1 MDFLEK
7 LLKYFPSYFS
17 DFAVLVGSPKKFL
30 LKKSS
35 EEDSKD
41 ASQNSI
47 IFLFVSFVVTLLFL
61 AFTGED
67 NTDLKALMS
76 KDEVL
81 LSRFAGKAAIYLI
94 GAILSVLIIRAAY
107 SIVGGKA
114 NMTRMFISF
123 NYVVGVLIVFSS
135 LIDMATTGI
144 ANTDPYV
151 VQMGIA
157 TKNEMK
163 KMTTVLRDVGEAVGT
178 PNGHVNVGD
187 KKELQEF
194 LANGEKAMAT
204 VQDRP
209 IVKMAGY
216 VGLAAYILL
225 GIWFIF
231 CVGAFRS
238 VNEISGGKNIFAV
251 TLAAVGIFIFFMVWN
266 LVSAGMFMNN
276 ILKEKYANDTTFNF
290 KKMVNSG
297 SGDNSLPAQETNAQ
311 NPVAT
316 ETPQAPAA
324 PQEQVDQPADNTAT
338 QQQDGTSGSNKLHG
352 VIDNVRYI
360 FEVTGRTPYLTG
372 NLYPENNANIRLEFA
387 MAREDDGSIG
397 IVIKRGSEIV
407 ALGAVSLNSNG
418 CYVGTL
424 LEDGR
429 QSDIRICE

>member
-30 LKKSS
+30 LKKTS
-35 EEDSKD
+35 EDDNKE

-94 GAILSVLIIRAAY
+94 GAIISVLIIRVAY
-107 SIVGGKA
+107 SMVGGKA

-123 NYVVGVLIVFSS
+123 NYVVGVLIVFNS
-135 LIDMATTGI
+135 LINLATTGI

-157 TKNEMK
+157 AKNEMK
-163 KMTTVLRDVGEAVGT
+163 KMTPLLRDASEAVGT
-178 PNGHVNVGD
+178 PNGKINAGD
-187 KKELQEF
+187 KAEFQEF
-194 LANGEKAMAT
+194 IANGQKIVAT
-204 VQDRP
+204 IKDRP

-216 VGLAAYILL
+216 AGIVAYGLL
-225 GIWFIF
+225 GIWFVF
-231 CVGAFRS
+231 CVGAFRTI
-238 VNEISGGKNIFAV
+238 NEISGGKNIFAI
-251 TLAAVGIFIFFMVWN
+251 TLAAIGIFIFFMVWN

-276 ILKEKYANDTTFNF
+276 MLKEKYANDSTFNF

-297 SGDNSLPAQETNAQ
+297 SEGTSLPATGTNVQ
-311 NPVAT
+311 NTASTGTHPASV
-316 ETPQAPAA
+316 EQGVQPAA
-324 PQEQVDQPADNTAT
+324 NTAT
-338 QQQDGTSGSNKLHG
+338 QQQSGSSGSNKLHG
-352 VIDNVRYI
+352 VIDNVNYV
-360 FEVTGRTPYLTG
+360 FEITNRTPPYLSG
-372 NLYPENNANIRLEFA
+372 YLYPENNVNMRLEFA
-387 MAREDDGSIG
+387 MAPEEDGSIG
-397 IVIKRGSEIV
+397 IAIKKGSEIV
-407 ALGAVSLNSNG
+407 AIGAISLNNNG
-418 CYVGTL
+418 CYVGSL
-424 LEDGR
+424 LEDSR